1 MNNGTKDNI
10 RNNRIADRKKTTGLA
25 STTRKI
31 RRMDE
36 KTKRCKRST
45 AGQTAVRTSSDAT
58 NAFLNC
64 TFLPKLNTKDAVHL
78 NKGKTERD
86 FYKSLSKVERHY
98 NISAM
103 PIKNFSYPYN
113 IALSM
118 WDMQAKVRRSLACW
132 ADFKLLQHSSNTY
145 IAIEE
150 KCNIDTILYYVPIIP
165 LYKLLKDPERKKSA
179 QLLLSV
185 CSYLYHIA
193 DIPYYRQDQ
202 SYLAWMYEIHK
213 EWVEQEEEEELT
225 KSYLQEF
232 DKADWI
238 GDRMEQKIFNRIN
251 LDLLHLR
258 IEKFNGLNKFDN
270 ACKKVAENA
279 LSLYTLYPKESIFR
293 NASVEDEDTNEDYY
307 ENESI
312 GMDKYISFISD
323 ISGWLP
329 DSIIEQLNNEFNEY
343 GRMQEP
349 VILKNFDGRKIP
361 ADNLNFECKLF
372 TLLEDLTY
380 LLHNHKIFG
389 R

>member
-1 MNNGTKDNI
+1 MSNGTKDNI
-10 RNNRIADRKKTTGLA
+10 RNNRTADRKKTTGIA
-25 STTRKI
+25 STTRKVH
-31 RRMDE
+31 RMDE
-36 KTKRCKRST
+36 KIKRRRRST
-45 AGQTAVRTSSDAT
+45 ERQTAVRTHSDVA

-64 TFLPKLNTKDAVHL
+64 TFLPKLNTKEVVQL
-78 NKGKTERD
+78 NNAKTERD

-98 NISAM
+98 NIGAM
-103 PIKNFSYPYN
+103 PTKDFGYPYN

-118 WDMQAKVRRSLACW
+118 WDINSKVSGTLACW
-132 ADFKLLQHSSNTY
+132 ADFKLLQDKKNTY
-145 IAIEE
+145 ISIEE
-150 KCNIDTILYYVPIIP
+150 KCNINTILYYVPIIP

-202 SYLAWMYEIHK
+202 SYLAWIYEIHK
-213 EWVEQEEEEELT
+213 DWIEQEEEEELT
-225 KSYLQEF
+225 KSYLKEF

-238 GDRMEQKIFNRIN
+238 GDRMEQKMFNRIN
-251 LDLLHLR
+251 LDLLQQR

-293 NASVEDEDTNEDYY
+293 NASVEDEDTDEDYY

-312 GMDKYISFISD
+312 GMEKYISFISD

-329 DSIIEQLNNEFNEY
+329 DNIIEQLNNEFNEY
-343 GRMQEP
+343 GKMQEP

-361 ADNLNFECKLF
+361 ADNLNFECRLF

-380 LLHNHKIFG
+380 LLHNYKTFEK
-389 R
+389 